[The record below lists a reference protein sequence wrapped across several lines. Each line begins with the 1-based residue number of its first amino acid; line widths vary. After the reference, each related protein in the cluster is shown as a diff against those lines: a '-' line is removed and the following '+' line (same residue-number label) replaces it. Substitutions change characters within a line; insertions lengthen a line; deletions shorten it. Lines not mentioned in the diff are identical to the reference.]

1 MSRPA
6 GPMVPARTGR
16 WALRPLALS
25 VSSKVLPGLSFI
37 AAGAGPCSRG
47 AEDGARRWI
56 KRDLHGPRAE
66 SRRGSSLLAG
76 KERHAAPWRTCASA
90 HAVRQCS
97 GRAILDLRLRGA
109 VWLGSAVRYLT
120 PAVLAYLRRNLSTR
134 PAVSTI
140 FCLPV

>member
-76 KERHAAPWRTCASA
+76 KERNAVACRTCAAA
-90 HAVRQCS
+90 HAVRQW
-97 GRAILDLRLRGA
+97 RWRTILDLRLHGA
-109 VWLGSAVRYLT
+109 ACLEARRYLT

>member
-1 MSRPA
+1 
-6 GPMVPARTGR
+6 MVPARTGR

-37 AAGAGPCSRG
+37 AAGAGPCGRG
-47 AEDGARRWI
+47 AEHGARRWI

-76 KERHAAPWRTCASA
+76 KERNAAPCGRCAPAHAA
-90 HAVRQCS
+90 RQCNW
-97 GRAILDLRLRGA
+97 RAILDLRLRGA
-109 VWLGSAVRYLT
+109 GLLWERVRYLT